1 MYFLR
6 KPFNDMHF
14 DLTDQLQL
22 SGKTIYFASLY
33 AQNMDP
39 VLNNSLKI
47 YGLSLFKKYDKLV
60 REFED
65 IFVKNQAKLNSFAVI
80 FKTRAFNLI

>member
-1 MYFLR
+1 
-6 KPFNDMHF
+6 MHF
-14 DLTDQLQL
+14 DLSDLAQL

-33 AQNMDP
+33 AQNMEP

-47 YGLSLFKKYDKLV
+47 YGLSLLKKYDKLA

-65 IFVKNQAKLNSFAVI
+65 IFVKNQGKLYNFAVN
-80 FKTRAFNLI
+80 F